1 MRQITMGE
9 VTPEYQA
16 FVDKFKPKLTTDDCS
31 TPENVYDVVRAWV
44 FDHYGLPENTPV
56 IRPFWPGV
64 DYQRAE
70 YPDGCVVI
78 DNPPF
83 SILAKIEQ
91 FYLANGI
98 RFFMFAPGLS
108 LFKSDMRLHYVCCGA
123 SVTYANGAKVNTSFV
138 TNLGA
143 VMLQTAPDLTVIIAA
158 ENKKNEKAL
167 VKQYPKYAYPPEVVT
182 AAMCNYYAQHG
193 VVYRLCNDDAHFIR
207 KLDAQKGK
215 GIFGAGFLVSQK
227 AAAKKAT
234 IEKAA
239 IEKAAIEKA
248 AIEKASAI
256 RWELSD
262 REKAI
267 VDKLG

>member
-1 MRQITMGE
+1 MQQITMGD

-16 FVDKFKPKLTTDDCS
+16 FVDKFKPKLTTDDCY

-56 IRPFWPGV
+56 IRPFWPGA
-64 DYQRAE
+64 DYERTE
-70 YPDGCVVI
+70 YPEGCVVI

-98 RFFMFAPGLS
+98 RFFMFAPALT
-108 LFKSDMRLHYVCCGA
+108 LFKPYSGLHYVCCGA
-123 SVTYANGAKVNTSFV
+123 TVTYANGATVGTSFV
-138 TNLGA
+138 TSLGA
-143 VMLQTAPDLTVIIAA
+143 VMLQSAPDLTTRIAV

-167 VKQYPKYAYPPEVVT
+167 TKQLPKYEYPPEVVT

-193 VVYRLCNDDAHFIR
+193 VVYRLCNDDAHFVR

-215 GIFGAGFLVSQK
+215 CIYGAGFLVSQK
-227 AAAKKAT
+227 AAA
-234 IEKAA
+234 EKAA
-239 IEKAAIEKA
+239 AEKAA
-248 AIEKASAI
+248 AIC
-256 RWELSD
+256 WVLSD

-267 VDKLG
+267 IDKLG

>member
-1 MRQITMGE
+1 MQQITIGD
-9 VTPEYQA
+9 VTPEYQT
-16 FVDKFKPKLTTDDCS
+16 FVDKFKPKLTTDDCY

-44 FDHYGLPENTPV
+44 FDHYGLPKNTPV
-56 IRPFWPGV
+56 IRPFWPGA
-64 DYQRAE
+64 DYQRE
-70 YPDGCVVI
+70 DYPNGCIVI

-83 SILAKIEQ
+83 SILAAIER
-91 FYLANGI
+91 FYLDNGI

-108 LFKSDMRLHYVCCGA
+108 LFKPDMRLHYVCCGA
-123 SVTYANGAKVNTSFV
+123 QVTYANGAKVNTSFV

-143 VMLQTAPDLTVIIAA
+143 VMLQTAPDLTEIIAE

-167 VKQYPKYAYPPEVVT
+167 VKKHPKYAYPVEVVT

-193 VVYRLCNDDAHFIR
+193 VVLRLCNDDAHFIR

-215 GIFGAGFLVSQK
+215 TIFGAGFLVSK
-227 AAAKKAT
+227 
-234 IEKAA
+234 KAA

-248 AIEKASAI
+248 AAEKASAI